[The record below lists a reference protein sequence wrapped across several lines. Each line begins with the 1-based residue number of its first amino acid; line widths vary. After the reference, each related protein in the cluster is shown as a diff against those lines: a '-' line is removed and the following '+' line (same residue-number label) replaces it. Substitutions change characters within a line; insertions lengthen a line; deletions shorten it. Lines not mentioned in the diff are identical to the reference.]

1 MRWTLAALLFAASTL
16 PAQDTPVKIDNDQ
29 VRVLFATSVP
39 HVKGKMHEHK
49 DNRVMIYL
57 DAGSQTLTDPTG
69 KATSSHWK
77 AGEVL
82 WSPGGGLHTS
92 ENTTDKPYRIVEI
105 ELKKQPT
112 GESAP
117 ASALDP
123 VKLDPKHYHVELE
136 NAQVRVVRARY
147 GPHEKGPM
155 HEHGANR
162 VVVFLTDQNV
172 HATLPGGG
180 TQEVRGS
187 AGEVRWAGAAKHQE
201 VNLSDQAFEVISV
214 ELKTR

>member
-1 MRWTLAALLFAASTL
+1 MWTLAVLILAASAL

-29 VRVLFATSVP
+29 VRVLFATSKP
-39 HVKGKMHEHK
+39 HVKGPLHEHR

-57 DAGSQTLTDPTG
+57 DAGSQTLTDPAG
-69 KATSSHWK
+69 KATASHWK

-82 WSPGGGLHTS
+82 WSPGGGLHIS
-92 ENTTDKPYRIVEI
+92 ENTGDKPYRIVEI
-105 ELKKQPT
+105 ELRKQSA

-117 ASALDP
+117 APALDP
-123 VKLDPKHYHVELE
+123 VKLDPKHYRVELE

-162 VVVFLTDQNV
+162 VVVFLTDQTV
-172 HATLPGGG
+172 QATLPGGG
-180 TQEVRGS
+180 IQQVRGS
-187 AGEVRWAGAAKHQE
+187 AGDIRWAGAAQHQE
-201 VNLSDQAFEVISV
+201 ENLSHQPFEVISV